1 MTRDEANYIAEP
13 FIGLPL
19 SEDPDQFLSDYIAEQ
34 LQDGVSVILT
44 PEEVAAVAA
53 RIRTLT
59 EIAEQNA
66 LVSFPEDP
74 DA

>member
-13 FIGLPL
+13 FIGIPAG
-19 SEDPDQFLSDYIAEQ
+19 ESDLGEVLAEQ
-34 LQDGVSVILT
+34 LVEGGPIICLTVPDLEGVS
-44 PEEVAAVAA
+44 A

-66 LVSFPEDP
+66 LVSFPEAEDE
-74 DA
+74 